1 MDTQTQNFKVKLGLF
16 ILIGLIIFVIAIF
29 FIGKQKNL
37 FNPVFK
43 VTTSFYNISGLQVG
57 NNVRFSGINVGI
69 VDNIMIINDSTVQ
82 VDMLIRKN
90 VQEFIK
96 ADSQASIGSS
106 GIIGD
111 RILTI
116 TQGSNEAP
124 IVRDGQHLESKEPVE
139 TDAIMASLS
148 ATAGNV
154 EIITLE
160 LAEVMVNINRGQGPL
175 GRLISDSTIAENISQ
190 TIGNFKKSSAGLDE
204 TIETTKENVYAFM
217 ESLQQTAAKTEIA
230 SQQLGEI
237 MVRINSGEGT
247 LGTLIQDTVMA
258 GNLNQTMINLKQS
271 SQGLDEN
278 MEALKQ
284 NFLFRAYFRRKAR
297 ETEKTRLEELLR
309 EAPGDTIPLN
319 DPIKH

>member
-1 MDTQTQNFKVKLGLF
+1 MDTQNQNFKVRLGLF
-16 ILIGLIIFVIAIF
+16 IVIGLIIFVIAIF

-37 FNPVFK
+37 FSPVFK
-43 VTTSFYNISGLQVG
+43 VTTNFYNISGLRVG

-69 VDNIMIINDSTVQ
+69 VDNIRIINDSTVQ

-96 ADSQASIGSS
+96 ADSQAGIGSS

-116 TQGSNEAP
+116 TQGSTDAP
-124 IVRDGQHLESKEPVE
+124 MAKDGQHIESKEPVE
-139 TDAIMASLS
+139 TDAIMVSLNS
-148 ATAGNV
+148 TAENV
-154 EIITLE
+154 EKITLE
-160 LAEVMVNINRGQGPL
+160 LAEIMVNINSGEGAL
-175 GRLISDSTIAENISQ
+175 GRLISDPAIAENISQ
-190 TIGNFKKSSAGLDE
+190 TIGNFKNSSAGLDE
-204 TIETTKENVYAFM
+204 TIETTKTNLYAFM

-230 SQQLGEI
+230 SHQLGEI

-247 LGTLIQDTVMA
+247 LGRLIQDTTMA
-258 GNLNQTMINLKQS
+258 GNLNETFINLKQS

-284 NFLFRAYFRRKAR
+284 NFFFRAYFRRKAR
-297 ETEKTRLEELLR
+297 EDEKARLDSLSTEAARN
-309 EAPGDTIPLN
+309 AIPFN
-319 DPIKH
+319 DPP

>member
-1 MDTQTQNFKVKLGLF
+1 MDTQNQNFKVRLGLF
-16 ILIGLIIFVIAIF
+16 IIIGLIIFVIAIF

-37 FNPVFK
+37 FSPVFK
-43 VTTSFYNISGLQVG
+43 VTTTFYNISGLQVG

-69 VDNIMIINDSTVQ
+69 VDKIMIINDSTVQ
-82 VDMLIRKN
+82 VDVLIRKN

-96 ADSQASIGSS
+96 ADSQAGIGSS

-111 RILTI
+111 RILII
-116 TQGSNEAP
+116 TQGSNDAP
-124 IVRDGQHLESKEPVE
+124 MAKDGQHIESKEPVE
-139 TDAIMASLS
+139 TDAIMVSLNS
-148 ATAGNV
+148 TAENV
-154 EIITLE
+154 EKITLE
-160 LAEVMVNINRGQGPL
+160 LAEIMVNINSGEGAL
-175 GRLISDSTIAENISQ
+175 GRLISDPAIAENISL

-204 TIETTKENVYAFM
+204 TIETTKTNLYAFM

-230 SQQLGEI
+230 SHQLGEI

-247 LGTLIQDTVMA
+247 LGRLIQDTAMA
-258 GNLNQTMINLKQS
+258 GSLNETMMNLKRS

-297 ETEKTRLEELLR
+297 EDEKARLDSLLKL
-309 EAPGDTIPLN
+309 APQVTTPFI
-319 DPIKH
+319 DPN

>member
-1 MDTQTQNFKVKLGLF
+1 MDAKTQNFKVKLGIF
-16 ILIGLIIFVIAIF
+16 IFIGLIIFVVAIF

-37 FNPVFK
+37 FSPVFK

-82 VDMLIRKN
+82 VDLLIRKD

-96 ADSQASIGSS
+96 ADSQAGIGSS

-124 IVRDGQHLESKEPVE
+124 MIRDGQKIVSTEPVE

-230 SQQLGEI
+230 SHQLGEI

-247 LGTLIQDTVMA
+247 LGTLIQDTTMA
-258 GNLNQTMINLKQS
+258 GNLNQTILNLKRS

-284 NFLFRAYFRRKAR
+284 NFLFRGYFRRKAR
-297 ETEKTRLEELLR
+297 EEEKARLDSLLR
-309 EAPGDTIPLN
+309 VAPLRMAPRDSLP
-319 DPIKH
+319 

>member
-1 MDTQTQNFKVKLGLF
+1 MDTQNQNFKVRLGLF
-16 ILIGLIIFVIAIF
+16 IVIGLIIFVIAIF

-37 FNPVFK
+37 FSPVFK
-43 VTTSFYNISGLQVG
+43 VTTSFYHISGLQVG

-96 ADSQASIGSS
+96 ADSQAGIGSS

-111 RILTI
+111 RIIII
-116 TQGSNEAP
+116 TQGSTNAP
-124 IVRDGQHLESKEPVE
+124 MAKDGQHIESKEPVE

-148 ATAGNV
+148 ATAENV
-154 EIITLE
+154 ELITLE
-160 LAEVMVNINRGQGPL
+160 LAEIMVNINSGEGAL
-175 GRLISDSTIAENISQ
+175 GRLISDPAIAENISQ

-204 TIETTKENVYAFM
+204 TIETTKTNVYAFM

-230 SQQLGEI
+230 SHQLGEI

-247 LGTLIQDTVMA
+247 LGRLIQDTTMA
-258 GNLNQTMINLKQS
+258 DNLNETMLNLKRS

-284 NFLFRAYFRRKAR
+284 NFLFRGYFRRKAR
-297 ETEKTRLEELLR
+297 EEEKARLDSLLR
-309 EAPGDTIPLN
+309 VTPLRMAPIDSLP
-319 DPIKH
+319 

>member
-1 MDTQTQNFKVKLGLF
+1 MDAKTQNFKVKLVIF
-16 ILIGLIIFVIAIF
+16 IFIGLIIFVIAIF

-37 FNPVFK
+37 FSPVFK

-82 VDMLIRKN
+82 VDVLIMKN
-90 VQEFIK
+90 VQEVIK

-116 TQGSNEAP
+116 TQGSFESP
-124 IVRDGQHLESKEPVE
+124 IIRDGQNIESKEPVE

-160 LAEVMVNINRGQGPL
+160 LAEIMVNINSGQGAL

-204 TIETTKENVYAFM
+204 TIETTKTNVYAFM
-217 ESLQQTAAKTEIA
+217 ESLQQTASKTEIA
-230 SQQLGEI
+230 SHQLGEI

-247 LGTLIQDTVMA
+247 IGTLIQDTTMA
-258 GNLNQTMINLKQS
+258 GNLNQTMLNLKRS

-278 MEALKQ
+278 MEALKH
-284 NFLFRAYFRRKAR
+284 NFLFRGYFRRKAK
-297 ETEKTRLEELLR
+297 EDEKARLDSLSR
-309 EAPGDTIPLN
+309 EATRITTPFI
-319 DPIKH
+319 DPTNQ

>member
-1 MDTQTQNFKVKLGLF
+1 MDTQNQNFKVRLGLF
-16 ILIGLIIFVIAIF
+16 IVIGLIIFVIAIF

-37 FNPVFK
+37 FSPVFK

-96 ADSQASIGSS
+96 ADSQAGIGSS

-111 RILTI
+111 RIIII
-116 TQGSNEAP
+116 TQGSTNAP
-124 IVRDGQHLESKEPVE
+124 MAKDGQHIESKEPVE

-148 ATAGNV
+148 ATAENV
-154 EIITLE
+154 ELITLE
-160 LAEVMVNINRGQGPL
+160 LAEIMVNINSGEGAL
-175 GRLISDSTIAENISQ
+175 GRLISDPAIAENISQ

-204 TIETTKENVYAFM
+204 TIETTKTNVYAFM

-230 SQQLGEI
+230 SHQLGEI

-247 LGTLIQDTVMA
+247 LGRLIQDTTMA
-258 GNLNQTMINLKQS
+258 DNLNETMLNLKRS

-284 NFLFRAYFRRKAR
+284 NFLFRGYFRRKAR
-297 ETEKTRLEELLR
+297 EEEKARLDSLLR
-309 EAPGDTIPLN
+309 VTPLRMAPIDSLP
-319 DPIKH
+319 

>member
-1 MDTQTQNFKVKLGLF
+1 MDAKTQNFKVKLGIF
-16 ILIGLIIFVIAIF
+16 IFIGLIIFVIAIF

-37 FNPVFK
+37 FSPVFK
-43 VTTSFYNISGLQVG
+43 VTTNFYNISGLQVG

-69 VDNIMIINDSTVQ
+69 IDNIMIINDSTVQ

-111 RILTI
+111 RVLTI

-124 IVRDGQHLESKEPVE
+124 MAKDGQQIESKEPIE
-139 TDAIMASLS
+139 TDAIMVSLNS
-148 ATAGNV
+148 TAENV
-154 EIITLE
+154 EKITLE
-160 LAEVMVNINRGQGPL
+160 LAEIMVNINKGEGAL
-175 GRLISDSTIAENISQ
+175 GRLISDPTIAENISQ

-204 TIETTKENVYAFM
+204 TIETTKDNVYAFM

-247 LGTLIQDTVMA
+247 LGRLIQDTTMA
-258 GNLNQTMINLKQS
+258 GNLNETMLNLKRS

-284 NFLFRAYFRRKAR
+284 NLFFRAYFRRKAR
-297 ETEKTRLEELLR
+297 EDEKARLDSLSR
-309 EAPGDTIPLN
+309 VAPRDSIPFIRPN
-319 DPIKH
+319 